1 MSKKKK
7 KKSWEIVIKDR
18 FLTNEKPDNPYVTV
32 FLYFIVFLL
41 SFLLVFVCFFQLCE
55 VNGESMRNSL
65 QNGEHVLLLKTSK
78 DYKRGDIVV
87 ISKKVSDING
97 KESDS
102 NIIKRIIGTEG
113 DVLRF
118 VVSKSGDG
126 QTEYVDLYR
135 KVKGSENF
143 VKVNEDYILERM
155 KKSRG
160 FSSDFPF
167 SYDNDYKDIEIP
179 ESNVFVMGD
188 NRNNSKDSRT
198 EDGMFYPI
206 ESIYGK
212 SVLTVKKD
220 SLLEWV
226 LKLLYHEKNPAYDKV
241 GQAY

>member
-1 MSKKKK
+1 
-7 KKSWEIVIKDR
+7 
-18 FLTNEKPDNPYVTV
+18 
-32 FLYFIVFLL
+32 
-41 SFLLVFVCFFQLCE
+41 
-55 VNGESMRNSL
+55 
-65 QNGEHVLLLKTSK
+65 
-78 DYKRGDIVV
+78 
-87 ISKKVSDING
+87 
-97 KESDS
+97 
-102 NIIKRIIGTEG
+102 
-113 DVLRF
+113 
-118 VVSKSGDG
+118 
-126 QTEYVDLYR
+126 
-135 KVKGSENF
+135 
-143 VKVNEDYILERM
+143 M